1 MTNTSKN
8 TKTNTSTNAMTNTS
22 TNIKTNKSTNIKTN
36 TSTDTMTNKFKR
48 WVGATRNTA
57 IMLHG
62 TWFLQTA
69 FALFPHQVKKK
80 YRQCRMKF

>member
-1 MTNTSKN
+1 MK
-8 TKTNTSTNAMTNTS
+8 
-22 TNIKTNKSTNIKTN
+22 IKYDCKHKYNDKYLQNYNDKYKHKYSEKYEHKK
-36 TSTDTMTNKFKR
+36 MTNKTKR

-69 FALFPHQVKKK
+69 FALFPHQVKKRK
-80 YRQCRMKF
+80 DKVI